1 MIMENANA
9 SVERWA
15 GLEAGFDS
23 ILADAIAAGYGP
35 ALEDG
40 DYRTIWGGGFALIQD
55 VRLPQLR
62 RLGYFLA
69 LRALSAADAGEFSQ
83 RAADA
88 LLPLVADDA
97 GIGLLV
103 SPSAL

>member
-1 MIMENANA
+1 MENANA
-9 SVERWA
+9 SAERWA
-15 GLEAGFDS
+15 KIETSFDN
-23 ILADAIAAGYGP
+23 ILADAIAAGLGP

-69 LRALSAADAGEFSQ
+69 LRALSAADAGELSQ

>member
-1 MIMENANA
+1 MEREHA
-9 SVERWA
+9 SAELWA
-15 GLEAGFDS
+15 ELEATFDS
-23 ILADAIAAGYGP
+23 ILADAIAAGLGP

-69 LRALSAADAGEFSQ
+69 LRALSAADAGELSQ

-103 SPSAL
+103 SPTTL